1 MPDLKDEIVNKS
13 FFQFLNRG
21 YKACSLKDL
30 EKATGLTKGAFYYY
44 FRNKEEIL
52 KAGIEKYLSVVS
64 EISEEEFLEVGSLK
78 AYIDIVV
85 ARKERRAEQLQQMF
99 DFFIIDI
106 AFFQLVLEVAPLFP
120 EYRKWIDE
128 LSKDRLS
135 RWEYM
140 ILKAKQ
146 QGEIKGSLD
155 TSVLARNLM
164 SVSTSML
171 NIGFKAVRLSDIE
184 RAAKI
189 TRGTFYYHFT
199 NKEEVLKEGLYS
211 YYALLNSKRT
221 EEFGHISTLRE
232 YVDLTIQKLTGIHNY
247 SARTF
252 SSEIPEILCLSLI
265 VEVIAL
271 FPEFKKVVLASKM
284 LRLSKLEQLIL
295 NAKRAGELR
304 NDVDTSI
311 LAKNLLNISV
321 GVINYLIMHQ
331 DISYALSAVR
341 SQYEQLYSLAVGE

>member
-85 ARKERRAEQLQQMF
+85 ARKERRAEQLQKMF
-99 DFFIIDI
+99 DFFIM
-106 AFFQLVLEVAPLFP
+106 LVLELAPLFP

-171 NIGFKAVRLSDIE
+171 NIE
-184 RAAKI
+184 
-189 TRGTFYYHFT
+189 
-199 NKEEVLKEGLYS
+199 
-211 YYALLNSKRT
+211 
-221 EEFGHISTLRE
+221 
-232 YVDLTIQKLTGIHNY
+232 
-247 SARTF
+247 
-252 SSEIPEILCLSLI
+252 
-265 VEVIAL
+265 
-271 FPEFKKVVLASKM
+271 
-284 LRLSKLEQLIL
+284 LEQANFQYMFSDTRMQFEQYYMLI
-295 NAKRAGELR
+295 K
-304 NDVDTSI
+304 
-311 LAKNLLNISV
+311 K
-321 GVINYLIMHQ
+321 
-331 DISYALSAVR
+331 
-341 SQYEQLYSLAVGE
+341 

>member
-85 ARKERRAEQLQQMF
+85 ARKERRAEQLQQ
-99 DFFIIDI
+99 
-106 AFFQLVLEVAPLFP
+106 LVLEVAPLFP

-171 NIGFKAVRLSDIE
+171 NIELGTDNLHFMFSDMRMQFE
-184 RAAKI
+184 Q
-189 TRGTFYYHFT
+189 YY
-199 NKEEVLKEGLYS
+199 
-211 YYALLNSKRT
+211 LL
-221 EEFGHISTLRE
+221 I
-232 YVDLTIQKLTGIHNY
+232 
-247 SARTF
+247 
-252 SSEIPEILCLSLI
+252 
-265 VEVIAL
+265 
-271 FPEFKKVVLASKM
+271 KK
-284 LRLSKLEQLIL
+284 
-295 NAKRAGELR
+295 
-304 NDVDTSI
+304 
-311 LAKNLLNISV
+311 
-321 GVINYLIMHQ
+321 
-331 DISYALSAVR
+331 
-341 SQYEQLYSLAVGE
+341 